1 MNKYLIIVIF
11 LLVSS
16 TAVLLKLNKNYKD
29 KLDISNENNITM
41 LNTISRYKLR
51 DSLNVVSIGRL
62 QLNNDQLNQYRKND
76 SQLIKELKLK
86 PAQVKEIFK
95 TSIETRDSIV
105 FQLKDS
111 CINHKTQWIDV
122 RGCLGDTLYIN
133 STDSI
138 SQIIYKE
145 YKHKFLWFRWGT
157 KGYKQKIINYN
168 PNSQIKYAEWIHII
182 K

>member
-1 MNKYLIIVIF
+1 MNKYLIIAIF

-16 TAVLLKLNKNYKD
+16 VAILLKINKNYKD

-51 DSLNVVSIGRL
+51 DSLNIVSIGRL
-62 QLNNDQLNQYRKND
+62 QLNNEQLNEYRKND
-76 SQLIKELKLK
+76 AQLIKELKLK
-86 PAQVKEIFK
+86 PAQVKEIFT
-95 TSIETRDSIV
+95 TSIQTKDSIV

-111 CINHKTQWIDV
+111 CISYKTQWIDV
-122 RGCLGDTLYIN
+122 HGCIGDTLYIN

-145 YKHKFLWFRWGT
+145 YKHKFLWFKWGT

>member
-1 MNKYLIIVIF
+1 MNKYLIIIIF
-11 LLVSS
+11 ILLAS
-16 TAVLLKLNKNYKD
+16 TSALYNVYNSQKKELNIQK
-29 KLDISNENNITM
+29 ENNTTLMID
-41 LNTISRYKLR
+41 IKQSKIR
-51 DSLNVVSIGRL
+51 DSLNVSEIGRL
-62 QLNNDQLNQYRKND
+62 QLDRGQMEEYKNGLLI
-76 SQLIKELKLK
+76 LIKDLKLK
-86 PAQVKEIFK
+86 PAQVKTIITTK
-95 TSIETRDSIV
+95 IETRDSIV

>member
-16 TAVLLKLNKNYKD
+16 IAVLLKLNKNYKD

-62 QLNNDQLNQYRKND
+62 QLNNDQLNQYRKKD
-76 SQLIKELKLK
+76 ADLIKELKLK
-86 PAQVKEIFK
+86 PAQVKEIFT
-95 TSIETRDSIV
+95 TSIQTKDSIV

-122 RGCLGDTLYIN
+122 HGCIGDTLYIS